1 MQKYFIVK
9 ESLRCIE
16 RLPCLILIY
25 YNSDLI
31 DMAKQMIRFAFVN
44 NSIDFGVCA
53 GLIFYSFSVLV
64 SFLKISFFNLQVRLL
79 GELKN
84 DMFFLS
90 LDDIHDRSL
99 DAFPQSVTAES
110 YLASVVEAS
119 ADNISRGM

>member
-1 MQKYFIVK
+1 M
-9 ESLRCIE
+9 
-16 RLPCLILIY
+16 
-25 YNSDLI
+25 
-31 DMAKQMIRFAFVN
+31 
-44 NSIDFGVCA
+44 
-53 GLIFYSFSVLV
+53 
-64 SFLKISFFNLQVRLL
+64 RLL

-84 DMFFLS
+84 DMRVLS